1 MQRPET
7 AGCRQVPGTE
17 QRPARATESQRGDQT
32 GNKRQMVSLAIPR
45 TLQGFSSEGGAAVAG
60 SGERNGPDLTWV
72 CKSSLCR
79 ETEEEDAV

>member
-1 MQRPET
+1 MQSPEA

-17 QRPARATESQRGDQT
+17 QRPARARESQRADQT

-45 TLQGFSSEGGAAVAG
+45 TFQRFSSEGGAAIPG
-60 SGERNGPDLTWV
+60 CGERKGPDLTWV

-79 ETEEEDAV
+79 ETKEEDAV